1 MHQVDLFFT
10 PSIPGDVLAYLWLD
24 LLQYKQHIHLFKGL
38 VVNNAEGRGQFLSE
52 PATAASSGRQFQKPV
67 CLLSWLTLK
76 DPCCSPAPPHKQTA
90 DDFIVCP
97 LLSERRV
104 QGVGEH
110 GGEKEHQLYP
120 VRVRFLFDAWTKH
133 SRNHA
138 SAIPIPRKQK
148 TLRENV
154 NGGLF
159 YWYYSFKSIVEFF
172 PTEFLLGSLWNDSLS
187 SLAALAS
194 VSHTSTSQ
202 RHLPA
207 LPLSSS

>member
-1 MHQVDLFFT
+1 MHQVDLFCT
-10 PSIPGDVLAYLWLD
+10 PSIPGDILAYLWLD

-52 PATAASSGRQFQKPV
+52 PATAVSSGRQFQKPV

-110 GGEKEHQLYP
+110 GGERTSVAP
-120 VRVRFLFDAWTKH
+120 GTH
-133 SRNHA
+133 S
-138 SAIPIPRKQK
+138 IPLWRLNK
-148 TLRENV
+148 TLQKSYVCYSYSTETENIERKCKWRTIILV
-154 NGGLF
+154 LF
-159 YWYYSFKSIVEFF
+159 I
-172 PTEFLLGSLWNDSLS
+172 
-187 SLAALAS
+187 
-194 VSHTSTSQ
+194 
-202 RHLPA
+202 
-207 LPLSSS
+207 

>member
-52 PATAASSGRQFQKPV
+52 AATAASSGRQFQKPV

-104 QGVGEH
+104 QGFGEN
-110 GGEKEHQLYP
+110 GGEWRRERTSAAPGTHLIP
-120 VRVRFLFDAWTKH
+120 LWTKH
-133 SRNHA
+133 CRNRM
-138 SAIPIPRKQK
+138 SAIPIAQKQK

-154 NGGLF
+154 NGGLL
-159 YWYYSFKSIVEFF
+159 YWYYSFKRIVAF
-172 PTEFLLGSLWNDSLS
+172 S
-187 SLAALAS
+187 
-194 VSHTSTSQ
+194 
-202 RHLPA
+202 
-207 LPLSSS
+207 PLSFSSTHFGMTVFHL